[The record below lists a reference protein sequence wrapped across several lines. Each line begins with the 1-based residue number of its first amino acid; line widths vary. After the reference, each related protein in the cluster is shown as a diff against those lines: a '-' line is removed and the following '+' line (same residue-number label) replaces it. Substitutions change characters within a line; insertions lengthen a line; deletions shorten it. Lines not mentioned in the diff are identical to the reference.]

1 VLGIWWRGLTT
12 AGAALGTAVGGG
24 AATLAIVTTMLA
36 AASPP
41 LSELLVRNSALAVVL
56 AQPAIVTI
64 PLAFAVMVAVSHAWP
79 RPPEGVAAKMVQLH
93 IPDRL
98 GLRRDYIPE

>member
-1 VLGIWWRGLTT
+1 
-12 AGAALGTAVGGG
+12 VGGV

-36 AASPP
+36 AASPE
-41 LSELLVRNSALAVVL
+41 LSALLIRSSGLAVVL

-64 PLAFAVMVAVSHAWP
+64 PLAFAVMVLVSRAAP
-79 RPPEGVAAKMVQLH
+79 RTPAGVAAKLVQLH

-98 GLRRDYIPE
+98 GLRRDYIPD

>member
-1 VLGIWWRGLTT
+1 M
-12 AGAALGTAVGGG
+12 

-36 AASPP
+36 AASPQ
-41 LSELLVRNSALAVVL
+41 LSALLVHHSALAVVL

-64 PLAFAVMVAVSHAWP
+64 PLAFAVMVVVSLVHP
-79 RPPEGVAAKMVQLH
+79 VPPHGVAAKMVQLH

-98 GLRRDYIPE
+98 GLRRDYIPD